1 MCPVV
6 FGRELTALSTAPM
19 APTPCLGAPLGSS
32 QSAADM
38 SEMAE
43 RQQRVE
49 TSQGSWKEAST
60 EGCWGNRAHHR
71 GTFWFQAEPLQ
82 LGCAQGTLLGPEYS
96 CWKPQV
102 SSLHGSAVQGIELG
116 DSGT

>member
-1 MCPVV
+1 MTSVCLVV
-6 FGRELTALSTAPM
+6 FGRELTAPSTAPM
-19 APTPCLGAPLGSS
+19 APLGSS

-60 EGCWGNRAHHR
+60 EGCRGNRAHHR

-82 LGCAQGTLLGPEYS
+82 LGCAQGMLLGPECSY
-96 CWKPQV
+96 WKPQV
-102 SSLHGSAVQGIELG
+102 SSLHGSAVQDIELG
-116 DSGT
+116 HSGT